1 MHREIHIVIRYCF
14 SCWLLFAASTALAAT
29 EPLTLSQALAEAE
42 ANNPR
47 LAAVTAQAEG
57 LAQVSSQAGAL
68 PDPRLSLN
76 MVNLPT
82 DSWDRAQEPMSQFQL
97 GLSQDLP
104 FPGKRR
110 LRSLAAESLAAAAGH
125 EVKENRL
132 RLIREVRHQW
142 WELFYLDRAL
152 ETIQRNQALL
162 RQSVST
168 AQAKYRV
175 GQGLQQDVLLAQLE
189 LSKLHDKE
197 IQFKARRRHVESRM
211 NRLLGRTAGSV
222 ISLPQS
228 VGRNLPE
235 IPPETTLQNMAL
247 ENRPAL
253 KRQQKR
259 LDAAEQQLGLAQKD
273 RLPDFRVGLLYGQ
286 REARSDLASVQFSM
300 NLPLYAGSKQNRRVD
315 QRNSELQ
322 QQRYA
327 LEDLQNRVGSE
338 ISQGVAQYQQS
349 RQQTE
354 LFEKGIIP
362 QARQTVDSMS
372 SGYQVNKVDFLNL
385 VRAQVIL
392 YDYETQYW
400 QSLAAA
406 RQALALL
413 EAAVGKALSKALA
426 KELTDE

>member
-1 MHREIHIVIRYCF
+1 MQRELHNIVRP
-14 SCWLLFAASTALAAT
+14 WLVWCLFAASTTVAAT
-29 EPLTLSQALAEAE
+29 EPLTLAQARAEAE

-47 LAAVTAQAEG
+47 LAAATAQADG

-82 DSWDRAQEPMSQFQL
+82 DSWDRSQEPMSQYQL

-104 FPGKRR
+104 FPGKRS
-110 LRSLAAESLAAAAGH
+110 LRASVAESRAAAAGH
-125 EVKENRL
+125 EVTENRL
-132 RLIREVRHQW
+132 RLVREVRHQW
-142 WELFYLDRAL
+142 WDLFYLDRAL
-152 ETIQRNQALL
+152 ETVGRNQILL
-162 RQSVST
+162 RQSVGT
-168 AQAKYRV
+168 AQVKYKV

-189 LSKLHDKE
+189 LSKLHDKN
-197 IQFKARRRHVESRM
+197 IQLKARRRHSESRL
-211 NRLLGRTAGSV
+211 NHLLGRSAGSA
-222 ISLPQS
+222 IALPQS
-228 VGRNLPE
+228 VERSLPE
-235 IPPETTLQNMAL
+235 LPAEEILQQMAL
-247 ENRPAL
+247 ENRPVL
-253 KRQQKR
+253 KAQQKR
-259 LDAAEQQLGLAQKD
+259 LDAAQQALGLAKKD

-286 REARSDLASVQFSM
+286 RETRSDLASVQLSM

-315 QRNSELQ
+315 QRHSELQ
-322 QQRYA
+322 QQSYA
-327 LEDLQNRVGSE
+327 LQDLQNQVGSA
-338 ISQGVAQYQQS
+338 ISQGVAQYRLS
-349 RQQTE
+349 REQTE

-413 EAAVGKALSKALA
+413 EATVGE
-426 KELTDE
+426 ELIHE